1 MREKLEVCYKLSE
14 MRMVPALTL
23 MRILMSLENGGVL
36 AGLVITRPELKA
48 RLGDSV
54 MLECFFQSLV
64 PGDWNVTKVDWLHTP
79 ENNTQAEEMVF
90 YYYSN
95 HSVPVGR
102 FRPRVQWLG
111 DVARKDGSVRLQDVR
126 ADDSGTYTC
135 EIRVFGRSSV
145 FKNYTVLHVGSA
157 GRRGSGFAGAQ
168 YSESTGSSGWGAIL
182 GYVCATTFLALLLG
196 LGLKKFLQ
204 KQRPLES
211 GPLSRSRDDGSRDKA
226 EEGIYSL
233 IPCAETLQ
241 AGQEAELWSRTDA
254 TYVTMRPS
262 AAFHGAGTAP
272 LENNVYVQLQRKK
285 IPVEWLDGGRLGT
298 EGAQESKKTCEKSNC
313 PEEEFPCALDWGE
326 APLSPVWHDS
336 QGR

>member
-1 MREKLEVCYKLSE
+1 

-54 MLECFFQSLV
+54 LLECLFQSLV
-64 PGDWNVTKVDWLHTP
+64 PGDWNVTKVDWLHMP
-79 ENNTQAEEMVF
+79 ENSTQVEEMVF

-135 EIRVFGRSSV
+135 EIRVLGRSSI
-145 FKNYTVLHVGSA
+145 FKNYTVLHVASA
-157 GRRGSGFAGAQ
+157 RRRGSGFAGAQ

-204 KQRPLES
+204 KQRPMES
-211 GPLSRSRDDGSRDKA
+211 GPLSRSRDDCSQDKA

-233 IPCAETLQ
+233 IPCAETPQ
-241 AGQEAELWSRTDA
+241 AGQEAELWSRTDM
-254 TYVTMRPS
+254 TYITMHPS
-262 AAFHGAGTAP
+262 AAFHGAGTAL

-285 IPVEWLDGGRLGT
+285 IPVEWLDEGRLGT
-298 EGAQESKKTCEKSNC
+298 EGVQESKKTCEKSNW
-313 PEEEFPCALDWGE
+313 PEEEFPCTLDGGK
-326 APLSPVWHDS
+326 APLSPVWYDS
-336 QGR
+336 QGH

>member
-1 MREKLEVCYKLSE
+1 

-36 AGLVITRPELKA
+36 AGRVITRPKLKA

-54 MLECFFQSLV
+54 LLECFFQSLV
-64 PGDWNVTKVDWLHTP
+64 PGDWNVTKVDWIHMP
-79 ENNTQAEEMVF
+79 ENSTQVEEMVF

-111 DVARKDGSVRLQDVR
+111 DVARKNGSVRLQDVQ

-145 FKNYTVLHVGSA
+145 FKNYTVLHVASA

-168 YSESTGSSGWGAIL
+168 YSESTGSSGWRAIL

-204 KQRPLES
+204 KQRPMES
-211 GPLSRSRDDGSRDKA
+211 GPLSRSRDDGSRDKG
-226 EEGIYSL
+226 E
-233 IPCAETLQ
+233 
-241 AGQEAELWSRTDA
+241 
-254 TYVTMRPS
+254 RPS
-262 AAFHGAGTAP
+262 AAFHGAGTAL
-272 LENNVYVQLQRKK
+272 LENSVYVQLQRKK
-285 IPVEWLDGGRLGT
+285 IPVEWLDEGRLCN

-313 PEEEFPCALDWGE
+313 PEEEFPCALDGGK
-326 APLSPVWHDS
+326 APLSPAWHDS
-336 QGR
+336 

>member
-145 FKNYTVLHVGSA
+145 FKNYTVLRVGSA

>member
-1 MREKLEVCYKLSE
+1 

-36 AGLVITRPELKA
+36 AGRVITRPKLKA

-54 MLECFFQSLV
+54 LLECFFQSLV
-64 PGDWNVTKVDWLHTP
+64 PGDWNVTKVDWIHMP
-79 ENNTQAEEMVF
+79 ENSTQVEEMVF

-111 DVARKDGSVRLQDVR
+111 DVARKNGSVRLQDVQ

-145 FKNYTVLHVGSA
+145 FKNYTVLHVASA

-168 YSESTGSSGWGAIL
+168 YSESTGSSGWRAIL

-204 KQRPLES
+204 KQRPMES
-211 GPLSRSRDDGSRDKA
+211 GPLSRSRDDGSRDKG

-233 IPCAETLQ
+233 ILCAEMLQ
-241 AGQEAELWSRTDA
+241 AGQEAELGSRTDT
-254 TYVTMRPS
+254 TYITMVSFVSGGPS
-262 AAFHGAGTAP
+262 SWGRRGDQGLLKTQGLPCTGMTP
-272 LENNVYVQLQRKK
+272 LISTPGHSVGSLPPGQLWGSS
-285 IPVEWLDGGRLGT
+285 PFGDDGGLGM
-298 EGAQESKKTCEKSNC
+298 
-313 PEEEFPCALDWGE
+313 
-326 APLSPVWHDS
+326 
-336 QGR
+336 

>member
-1 MREKLEVCYKLSE
+1 

-23 MRILMSLENGGVL
+23 MQILMSLENGGVL

-48 RLGDSV
+48 RLGDSAI
-54 MLECFFQSLV
+54 LECFFQSLM
-64 PGDWNVTKVDWLHTP
+64 PGDWKVTKVDWLHTP
-79 ENNTQAEEMVF
+79 ENNTQEEMVF

-111 DVARKDGSVRLQDVR
+111 DVARKDGSVRLQDVQ

-135 EIRVFGRSSV
+135 EIRVLGRSSI
-145 FKNYTVLHVGSA
+145 FKNYTVLHVAPA
-157 GRRGSGFAGAQ
+157 GRRGSRFPGAQ
-168 YSESTGSSGWGAIL
+168 YFESTRSSGWGAIL

-211 GPLSRSRDDGSRDKA
+211 GPLSRSQHDGSRDKA
-226 EEGIYSL
+226 EEGIYSF
-233 IPCAETLQ
+233 IPCAEMLQ

-254 TYVTMRPS
+254 TYVTMHPS
-262 AAFHGAGTAP
+262 AAFHGPGTAL
-272 LENNVYVQLQRKK
+272 LENNMYVQLQRKK

-298 EGAQESKKTCEKSNC
+298 EGAQESKKTGEKSNC
-313 PEEEFPCALDWGE
+313 PEEEFPCALDPGGSTSE
-326 APLSPVWHDS
+326 PSLA
-336 QGR
+336 